1 MPGKRSDTRN
11 THPQQDAMDVQDHQ
25 HSVRFYNDDE
35 ETQAALAK
43 LAAIVECSEDAIA
56 SKDLNGI
63 VTSWNASAERMFGY
77 KAEEIIGKPI
87 TLIIPPE
94 LHPDEGMILG
104 KIRRGERLEH
114 FETVRVAK
122 NGRRL
127 NVSLTVS
134 PVKDSSGKITGAAKI
149 VRDITERKMAEQSLQ
164 RAEKLAAT
172 GQLAASIAHEINN
185 PMQALTNLMALIAYK
200 TTLDPNTRELVALAE
215 TEVSRMSH
223 IVRQMLSFY
232 RESVKPVPVSITE
245 VLEDVLELFVMRMR
259 SNEIKVERRY
269 EFSGQI
275 NGFSVELRQLF
286 ANLISN
292 AIEAIGQKGQIRIH
306 VSPWHN
312 MTRRE
317 QAGIRVLI
325 ADNGSGIKPELRK
338 RIFEPFFTT
347 KAEKGTGLG
356 LWVVKGVVSR
366 HEGSIRV
373 RSSIRTG
380 RSGTIFSIFLPGQ
393 SVIQMTSQ
401 KGPTDAEKVA

>member
-11 THPQQDAMDVQDHQ
+11 THPQQDAKDVQDHQ

-286 ANLISN
+286 ANLIAN

-338 RIFEPFFTT
+338 RISEPFFTT